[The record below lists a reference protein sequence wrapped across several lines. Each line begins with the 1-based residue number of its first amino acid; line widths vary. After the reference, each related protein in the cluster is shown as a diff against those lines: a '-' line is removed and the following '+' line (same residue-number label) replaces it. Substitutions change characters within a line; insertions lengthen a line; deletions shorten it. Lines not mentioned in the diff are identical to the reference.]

1 MVKLKIKEKV
11 AKNAVAMKIVTLG
24 ERAKVVGLKNYIKNN
39 ILIFDGAMGTM
50 LQKKGLRL
58 GENPEVLNI
67 NKPDIIEEIHREYID
82 SGANVITTNTFGANE
97 LKLKLCNLEVEEV
110 INAAI
115 EIAKGAKGNSD
126 TYIALDIGPI
136 GELLEPMGT
145 LSFDR
150 AYEIFKR
157 QVVQGVKS
165 GADLILLETMTDLY
179 ELKAAILAVK
189 ENSELPVFC
198 TMTFEENLRTFTGCS
213 PEAMVLVLEGLGVD
227 ALGVNCSLGPKQ
239 LKPIIEEICS
249 LAHIPV
255 MVQPNA
261 GLPTLSIGN
270 ETKYDVTKEEFAD
283 TLCSFIDSG
292 VRVIGGCCGT
302 TPEYIKELCS
312 RVKNK
317 KFEAI
322 ENESYAAICT
332 PSKVVRIDGVR
343 IIGERINP
351 TGKKLFKEALKNEDL
366 DYILKQAI
374 SQVEAGAHILDINV
388 GLPEIDEPK
397 MMHKIVKEI
406 QGIMDTPLQIDSS
419 DVDAIETGLRYYNGK
434 PILNSVNGEEKV
446 LDKILPLVK
455 KYGASVV
462 GLTLD
467 DNGIPPKAEERFA
480 IAEKIVK
487 RAAEYGIKKEDIFI
501 DCLVLTVSAQQEE
514 VQETLKAVRM
524 VKEKLGLKTVL
535 GVSNIS
541 FGLPNRELIN
551 ETFLALSLANGLDLP
566 IMNPNASGMTRV
578 IDSYNV
584 LYNHDKN
591 SEVYIK
597 NYGNVELSREVLTK
611 SGDNSSGTNNSNR
624 EHDLIYIVVKGLKEE
639 AAQATVELLKTYKE
653 LEIVNKYLI
662 PALDIVGDKYE
673 KGELFLPQLIQAA
686 ETVKNAFTI
695 LKTEIIK
702 SNSKSIS
709 KGKILVATV
718 KGDIHDIGKNIVKVI
733 LENYGYEMID
743 LGKDVPIETVV
754 EEVKK
759 HNVSLVGLSA
769 LMTTTV
775 RSMEETIKA
784 LRADGYTGKIFVGGA
799 VVTAESAERIG
810 ADFYAKDAK
819 ESVEIAK
826 KVLA

>member
-1 MVKLKIKEKV
+1 MNVVIIIV
-11 AKNAVAMKIVTLG
+11 AVLE
-24 ERAKVVGLKNYIKNN
+24 ERENPVGLKEFIKDN

-50 LQKKGLRL
+50 LQKKGLKL
-58 GENPEVLNI
+58 GENPELLNI
-67 NKPDIIEEIHREYID
+67 KEPHIIEEIHKEYIE

-97 LKLKLCNLEVEEV
+97 LKLKLCNLEVEEAV
-110 INAAI
+110 DAAVK
-115 EIAKGAKGNSD
+115 IAKKAKGNSN

-157 QVVQGVKS
+157 QIVQGTKS
-165 GADLILLETMTDLY
+165 GVDVILIETMTDLY
-179 ELKAAILAVK
+179 ELKAAILAAK
-189 ENSELPVFC
+189 ENSDLPIFC

-239 LKPIIEEICS
+239 LKPVVEEICN

-261 GLPTLSIGN
+261 GLPTLSLNN
-270 ETKYDVTKEEFAD
+270 ETKYDVTKEEFAN
-283 TLCSFIDSG
+283 TLCSFVELG

-302 TPEYIKELCS
+302 TPDYIKELS
-312 RVKNK
+312 ARVKNI
-317 KFEAI
+317 KFSAI
-322 ENESYAAICT
+322 ENPSYPAICT

-366 DYILKQAI
+366 DYILKQGI
-374 SQVEAGAHILDINV
+374 SQIEAGAHILDINV
-388 GLPEIDEPK
+388 GLPEIDEPS
-397 MMHKIVKEI
+397 MMHKVVKEI
-406 QGIMDTPLQIDSS
+406 QGIVDTPLQIDSS
-419 DVDAIETGLRYYNGK
+419 DPKAIETGLRYYNGK
-434 PILNSVNGEEKV
+434 PILNSVNGEDAV

-467 DNGIPPKAEERFA
+467 ERGIPAKAEERFE
-480 IAEKIVK
+480 IAKKIINK
-487 RAAEYGIKKEDIFI
+487 ASEYGIKKEDVFI
-501 DCLVLTVSAQQEE
+501 DCLVLTVSAQQKE

-524 VKEKLGLKTVL
+524 VKEKLGAKTVL

-541 FGLPNRELIN
+541 FGLPNRELVN
-551 ETFLALSLANGLDLP
+551 ETFLALALANGLDLP
-566 IMNPNASGMTRV
+566 IINPNAKGMTRV

-584 LYNHDKN
+584 LYNYDKGA
-591 SEVYIK
+591 EVYIK
-597 NYGNVELSREVLTK
+597 NYANVELSTEVTVK
-611 SGDNSSGTNNSNR
+611 SRAAENSNMKNIVSSDS
-624 EHDLIYIVVKGLKEE
+624 EKHDLKYIVIKGLKEE
-639 AAQATVELLKTYKE
+639 AKQVTIELLKEKKE
-653 LEIVNKYLI
+653 LEIVNEYLI
-662 PALDIVGDKYE
+662 PALDIVGEKYE

-686 ETVKNAFTI
+686 ETVKNSFDI
-695 LKTEIIK
+695 LKAEIAK
-702 SNSKSIS
+702 NNSNAIS
-709 KGKILVATV
+709 KGKIIVATV

-743 LGKDVPIETVV
+743 LGKDVPIQTVV
-754 EEVKK
+754 DEAKK
-759 HNVSLVGLSA
+759 HNAALIGLSA
-769 LMTTTV
+769 LMTTTLK
-775 RSMEETIKA
+775 SMEETINK
-784 LRADGYTGKIFVGGA
+784 LKEDGYKGKIFVGGA
-799 VVTAESAERIG
+799 VLTKDTAERIG
-810 ADFYAKDAK
+810 ADYYAKDAK

-826 KVLA
+826 KVLG

>member
-1 MVKLKIKEKV
+1 MNVVIIII
-11 AKNAVAMKIVTLG
+11 AVLE
-24 ERAKVVGLKNYIKNN
+24 ERENPVGLKEFIKDN

-50 LQKKGLRL
+50 LQKKGLKL
-58 GENPEVLNI
+58 GENPELLNI
-67 NKPDIIEEIHREYID
+67 KEPHIIEEIHKEYIE

-97 LKLKLCNLEVEEV
+97 LKLKLCNLEVEEAV
-110 INAAI
+110 DAAVK
-115 EIAKGAKGNSD
+115 IAKKAKGNSN

-157 QVVQGVKS
+157 QIVQGTKS
-165 GADLILLETMTDLY
+165 GADVILIETMTDLY
-179 ELKAAILAVK
+179 ELKAAILAAK
-189 ENSELPVFC
+189 ENSDLPVFC

-239 LKPIIEEICS
+239 LKTVVEEICS

-261 GLPTLSIGN
+261 GLPTLSLDN

-283 TLCSFIDSG
+283 TLCSFVELG

-302 TPEYIKELCS
+302 SPEYIKELS
-312 RVKNK
+312 ARVKNI
-317 KFEAI
+317 KFSAI
-322 ENESYAAICT
+322 ENPSYPAVCT

-351 TGKKLFKEALKNEDL
+351 TGKKLFKEALKNDDL
-366 DYILKQAI
+366 DYILKQGI
-374 SQVEAGAHILDINV
+374 SQIEAGAHILDVNV
-388 GLPEIDEPK
+388 GLPEIDEPS
-397 MMHKIVKEI
+397 MMHKVVKEI
-406 QGIMDTPLQIDSS
+406 QGIVDTPLQIDSS
-419 DVDAIETGLRYYNGK
+419 DPKAIETGLRYYNGK
-434 PILNSVNGEEKV
+434 PILNSVNGEDAV

-467 DNGIPPKAEERFA
+467 ERGIPAKAEERFE
-480 IAEKIVK
+480 IAKKIINK
-487 RAAEYGIKKEDIFI
+487 ASEYGIKKEDVFI

-524 VKEKLGLKTVL
+524 VKEKLGAKTVL

-541 FGLPNRELIN
+541 FGLPNRELVN
-551 ETFLALSLANGLDLP
+551 ETFLALALANGLDLP
-566 IMNPNASGMTRV
+566 IINPNAKGMTRV

-584 LYNHDKN
+584 LYNYDKGA
-591 SEVYIK
+591 EVYIK
-597 NYGNVELSREVLTK
+597 NYANVELSTEVTVK
-611 SGDNSSGTNNSNR
+611 SRAAENSNMKNIVSSDS
-624 EHDLIYIVVKGLKEE
+624 EKHDLKYIVIKGLKEE
-639 AAQATVELLKTYKE
+639 AKQVTIELLKEKKE
-653 LEIVNKYLI
+653 LEIVNEYLI
-662 PALDIVGDKYE
+662 PALDIVGEKYE

-686 ETVKNAFTI
+686 ETVKNSFDI
-695 LKTEIIK
+695 LKAEIAK
-702 SNSKSIS
+702 NNSNAIS
-709 KGKILVATV
+709 KGKIIVATV

-743 LGKDVPIETVV
+743 LGKDVPIQTVV
-754 EEVKK
+754 DEAKK
-759 HNVSLVGLSA
+759 HNAALIGLSA
-769 LMTTTV
+769 LMTTTLK
-775 RSMEETIKA
+775 SMEETINK
-784 LRADGYTGKIFVGGA
+784 LKEDGYKGKIFVGGA
-799 VVTAESAERIG
+799 VLTKDTAERIG
-810 ADFYAKDAK
+810 ADYYAKDAK

-826 KVLA
+826 KVLG

>member
-1 MVKLKIKEKV
+1 
-11 AKNAVAMKIVTLG
+11 MKIVTLG

-50 LQKKGLRL
+50 LQKKGLKL
-58 GENPEVLNI
+58 GENPEVFNI
-67 NKPDIIEEIHREYID
+67 NEPDIIEEIHREYID

-110 INAAI
+110 VDAAI
-115 EIAKGAKGNSD
+115 KIAKSAKGNSD

-157 QVVQGVKS
+157 QVIQGVKS
-165 GADLILLETMTDLY
+165 GADIILLETMTDLY
-179 ELKAAILAVK
+179 ELKAAVLAVK
-189 ENSELPVFC
+189 ENSELPIFC
-198 TMTFEENLRTFTGCS
+198 TMTFEENSRTFTGCS

-239 LKPIIEEICS
+239 LKPIIKEICN

-270 ETKYDVTKEEFAD
+270 ETNYDVTKEEFAE

-302 TPEYIKELCS
+302 TPDYIKELCS
-312 RVKNK
+312 RVKDIE
-317 KFEAI
+317 FEPI
-322 ENESYAAICT
+322 ENENYAAICT

-374 SQVEAGAHILDINV
+374 SQVEAGAHILDVNV

-419 DVDAIETGLRYYNGK
+419 DINAIETGLRYYNGK
-434 PILNSVNGEEKV
+434 PILNSINGEDKV
-446 LDKILPLVK
+446 LEKILPLVK

-467 DNGIPPKAEERFA
+467 DKGIPAKAEERFA

-487 RAAEYGIKKEDIFI
+487 RAAEYGIKKEDILI

-524 VKEKLGLKTVL
+524 VKEKLGVKTVL

-551 ETFLALSLANGLDLP
+551 ETFLALALANGLDLP
-566 IMNPNASGMTRV
+566 IMNPNADGMTRV

-584 LYNHDKN
+584 LYNHDK
-591 SEVYIK
+591 SAEVYIK
-597 NYGNVELSREVLTK
+597 NYANIELNRDATVMTNGRNLNNV
-611 SGDNSSGTNNSNR
+611 DDPNSER
-624 EHDLIYIVVKGLKEE
+624 DLKYIVIKGLKEE
-639 AAQATVELLKTYKE
+639 AKQATIELLKTYKE

-673 KGELFLPQLIQAA
+673 KGELFLPQLIQSA
-686 ETVKNAFTI
+686 ETVKNAFAV
-695 LKTEIIK
+695 LKAEIAK
-702 SNSKSIS
+702 SNSESIS
-709 KGKILVATV
+709 KGKIIVATV

-754 EEVKK
+754 LEAKK
-759 HNVSLVGLSA
+759 HNVTLIGLSA

-775 RSMEETIKA
+775 RSMEETIEA

-799 VVTAESAERIG
+799 VLTADSAERIG

-826 KVLA
+826 KILG

>member
-1 MVKLKIKEKV
+1 M
-11 AKNAVAMKIVTLG
+11 
-24 ERAKVVGLKNYIKNN
+24 GLKEYIKDN

-50 LQKKGLRL
+50 LQKKGLKL
-58 GENPEVLNI
+58 GENPEVLNL
-67 NKPDIIEEIHREYID
+67 NEPVIIEEIHREYID
-82 SGANVITTNTFGANE
+82 NGANVITTNTFGANE

-110 INAAI
+110 IDSAVK
-115 EIAKGAKGNSD
+115 IAKKAKGNSN
-126 TYIALDIGPI
+126 TYIALDVGPI

-157 QVVQGVKS
+157 QVVQGAKS
-165 GADLILLETMTDLY
+165 GVDIILIETMTDLY
-179 ELKAAILAVK
+179 ELKAAVLAAK

-239 LKPIIEEICS
+239 LKPIIEEVCG

-270 ETKYDVTKEEFAD
+270 EMKYDVTKEEFAD

-302 TPEYIKELCS
+302 TPDYIRELVL
-312 RVKNK
+312 RVKDK
-317 KFEAI
+317 KLEPV
-322 ENESYAAICT
+322 ENENYSAICT

-374 SQVEAGAHILDINV
+374 SQIEAGAHILDVNV

-397 MMHKIVKEI
+397 MMRKVVKEI
-406 QGIMDTPLQIDSS
+406 QGIIDTPLQIDSS
-419 DVDAIETGLRYYNGK
+419 DINAIEAGLRYYNGK

-446 LDKILPLVK
+446 LDAILPLVK

-487 RAAEYGIKKEDIFI
+487 RAAEYGIKKEDVFI

-524 VKEKLGLKTVL
+524 VKEKLGVKTVL

-551 ETFLALSLANGLDLP
+551 ETFLALALANGLDLP
-566 IMNPNASGMTRV
+566 IINPNAEGMTRV
-578 IDSYNV
+578 IHSYNV
-584 LYNHDKN
+584 LYNYDK
-591 SEVYIK
+591 SAEVYIK
-597 NYGNVELSREVLTK
+597 NYANVDVK
-611 SGDNSSGTNNSNR
+611 STVTSKNSDNSNSSNDSNN
-624 EHDLIYIVVKGLKEE
+624 EHDLRYIVVKGLKEE
-639 AAQATVELLKTYKE
+639 AKQATIELLKQYEE

-662 PALDIVGDKYE
+662 PALDEVGDKYE
-673 KGELFLPQLIQAA
+673 KGELFLPQLIQSA
-686 ETVKNAFTI
+686 ETVKNAFEV
-695 LKTEIIK
+695 LKAEIAK
-702 SNSKSIS
+702 SNSESIS
-709 KGKILVATV
+709 KGKIIVATV

-754 EEVKK
+754 SEAKK
-759 HNVSLVGLSA
+759 HNVSLIGLSA

-784 LRADGYTGKIFVGGA
+784 LREDGYTGKVFVGGA
-799 VVTAESAERIG
+799 VLTADSAERIG
-810 ADFYAKDAK
+810 ADYYAKDAK

>member
-1 MVKLKIKEKV
+1 M
-11 AKNAVAMKIVTLG
+11 
-24 ERAKVVGLKNYIKNN
+24 GLKEIIKDN

-50 LQKKGLRL
+50 LQRKGLKL
-58 GENPEVLNI
+58 GENPEILNI
-67 NKPDIIEEIHREYID
+67 KEPHIIEEIHKEYIE

-97 LKLKLCNLEVEEV
+97 LKLKLCNLEVEEAV
-110 INAAI
+110 DAAVK
-115 EIAKGAKGNSD
+115 IAKRAKGDSN

-145 LSFDR
+145 LSFDK

-157 QVVQGVKS
+157 QIVQGVKS
-165 GADLILLETMTDLY
+165 GADIILIETMTDLY
-179 ELKAAILAVK
+179 ELKAAILAAK
-189 ENSELPVFC
+189 ENSKLPVFC

-239 LKPIIEEICS
+239 LKPVIEEICS

-261 GLPTLSIGN
+261 GLPTLALNG

-283 TLCSFIDSG
+283 TLCSFIDLG
-292 VRVIGGCCGT
+292 VRIIGGCCGT
-302 TPEYIKELCS
+302 NPDYIKELAV
-312 RVKNK
+312 RVKDK
-317 KFEAI
+317 KLVPI
-322 ENESYAAICT
+322 ENLTYSAICT

-366 DYILKQAI
+366 DYILKQGI
-374 SQVEAGAHILDINV
+374 SQIEAGAHILDVNV
-388 GLPEIDEPK
+388 GLPEIDEAA
-397 MMHKIVKEI
+397 MMHKVVKEL
-406 QGIMDTPLQIDSS
+406 QGIVDTPLQIDSS
-419 DVDAIETGLRYYNGK
+419 DLKAIETGLRYYNGK
-434 PILNSVNGEEKV
+434 PILNSVNGEEAV
-446 LDKILPLVK
+446 LDRILPLVK

-467 DNGIPPKAEERFA
+467 ERGIPKKAEERFK
-480 IAEKIVK
+480 IAEKIINK
-487 RAAEYGIKKEDIFI
+487 AAEYGIKKEDVFI

-524 VKEKLGLKTVL
+524 VKEKLGAKTVL

-541 FGLPNRELIN
+541 FGLPNRELVN
-551 ETFLALSLANGLDLP
+551 ETFLALALANGLDLP
-566 IMNPNASGMTRV
+566 IINPNAKGMTRV

-584 LYNHDKN
+584 LYNYDKGA
-591 SEVYIK
+591 EVYIN
-597 NYGNVELSREVLTK
+597 NYANVEVSTEVTAK
-611 SGDNSSGTNNSNR
+611 DGAVNKNVTVSSNGKT
-624 EHDLIYIVVKGLKEE
+624 DLKYIVIKGLKEE
-639 AAQATVELLKTYKE
+639 AKQATIELLKEKKE
-653 LEIVNKYLI
+653 LEIVNEYLI
-662 PALDIVGDKYE
+662 PALDVVGEKYE

-686 ETVKNAFTI
+686 ETVKNAFEV
-695 LKTEIIK
+695 LKAEIARNNTEA
-702 SNSKSIS
+702 IS
-709 KGKILVATV
+709 RGKIIVATV

-754 EEVKK
+754 EEAKK
-759 HNVSLVGLSA
+759 HKVSLIGLSA
-769 LMTTTV
+769 LMTTTLK
-775 RSMEETIKA
+775 SMQETIKA
-784 LRADGYTGKIFVGGA
+784 LKEDGYQGKVFVGGA
-799 VVTAESAERIG
+799 VLTKDTAERIG

-826 KVLA
+826 KVFG

>member
-1 MVKLKIKEKV
+1 M
-11 AKNAVAMKIVTLG
+11 
-24 ERAKVVGLKNYIKNN
+24 GLKDYIKDN

-50 LQKKGLRL
+50 LQKKGLKL
-58 GENPEVLNI
+58 GENPELLNI
-67 NKPDIIEEIHREYID
+67 TKPSIIEEIHKEYIA

-97 LKLKLCNLEVEEV
+97 LKLKLCNLEVE
-110 INAAI
+110 AAVDQAI
-115 EIAKGAKGNSD
+115 KIAKKARGNSD
-126 TYIALDIGPI
+126 VYIALDIGPI

-157 QVVQGVKS
+157 QIIQGVKS
-165 GADLILLETMTDLY
+165 GADLILFETMTDLY
-179 ELKAAILAVK
+179 ELKAAILAAK
-189 ENSELPVFC
+189 ENSDLPVFC
-198 TMTFEENLRTFTGCS
+198 TMTFEENMRTFTGCS

-239 LKPIIEEICS
+239 LEPIVKEICS
-249 LAHIPV
+249 LSNIPV

-270 ETKYDVTKEEFAD
+270 ETKYDVTKEEFAE
-283 TLCSFIDSG
+283 TLCSFIDLG

-302 TPEYIKELCS
+302 TPDYIKELCA

-317 KFEAI
+317 NLQPIKQH
-322 ENESYAAICT
+322 NYSAICT
-332 PSKVVRIDGVR
+332 PSNVVKIDGVR
-343 IIGERINP
+343 IVGERINP
-351 TGKKLFKEALKNEDL
+351 TGKKIFKEALKNGDL
-366 DYILKQAI
+366 DYILKQAV
-374 SQVEAGAHILDINV
+374 SQVEAGAHILDVNV

-397 MMHKIVKEI
+397 MMHKVIREI

-419 DVDAIETGLRYYNGK
+419 DSKAIEAGLRYYNGK
-434 PILNSVNGEEKV
+434 PILNSVNGEDKV
-446 LDKILPLVK
+446 LDSILPLVK

-467 DNGIPPKAEERFA
+467 ARGIPPKAEERFK
-480 IAEKIVK
+480 IAEKILN
-487 RAAEYGIKKEDIFI
+487 RAIEYGIKKEDVFI

-524 VKEKLGLKTVL
+524 VKEKLGLKTLL

-541 FGLPNRELIN
+541 FGLPNREFIN
-551 ETFLALSLANGLDLP
+551 ETFLSLALANGLDLP
-566 IMNPNASGMTRV
+566 IMNPNASGMMRV

-591 SEVYIK
+591 SEIYIK
-597 NYGNVELSREVLTK
+597 KYANVQVNTDVTIKGGRTNSKKES
-611 SGDNSSGTNNSNR
+611 DNINCTGLQQ
-624 EHDLIYIVVKGLKEE
+624 DLKYIVVKGLKEE
-639 AAQATVELLKTYKE
+639 AKQATVELLKEYKE
-653 LEIVNKYLI
+653 LEIVNQFLI
-662 PALDIVGDKYE
+662 PALDIVGEKYE

-686 ETVKNAFTI
+686 ETVKNAFNV
-695 LKTEIIK
+695 LKAEIVK
-702 SNSKSIS
+702 NDSKTIS
-709 KGKILVATV
+709 KGKIIVATV

-733 LENYGYEMID
+733 LENYGYEVID

-754 EEVKK
+754 EEAKK
-759 HNVSLVGLSA
+759 HNVSLIGLSA
-769 LMTTTV
+769 LMTTTL

-784 LRADGYTGKIFVGGA
+784 LRKDGYSGKVFVGGA
-799 VVTAESAERIG
+799 VVTADTADRIG

-826 KVLA
+826 KILG

>member
-1 MVKLKIKEKV
+1 M
-11 AKNAVAMKIVTLG
+11 
-24 ERAKVVGLKNYIKNN
+24 GLKECIKDN

-50 LQKKGLRL
+50 LQKKGLKL
-58 GENPEVLNI
+58 GENPELLNL
-67 NKPDIIEEIHREYID
+67 KEPTIIEEIHREYIE

-110 INAAI
+110 VDAAVQ
-115 EIAKGAKGNSD
+115 IAKKAKGNSS

-150 AYEIFKR
+150 AYDIFKR

-165 GADLILLETMTDLY
+165 GVDIILIETMTDLY
-179 ELKAAILAVK
+179 ELKAAILAAK
-189 ENSELPVFC
+189 ENSDLPVFC

-213 PEAMVLVLEGLGVD
+213 PEAMILVLEGLGVD

-239 LKPIIEEICS
+239 LKPIVEEVCS

-283 TLCSFIDSG
+283 TLCSFIDLG

-302 TPEYIKELCS
+302 TPEYIKELAF
-312 RVKNK
+312 RINDK
-317 KFEAI
+317 KLTAI
-322 ENESYAAICT
+322 ENENYSAICT
-332 PSKVVRIDGVR
+332 PSKVVRIDGVK

-351 TGKKLFKEALKNEDL
+351 TGKKLFKEALKNGDL
-366 DYILKQAI
+366 DYILNQGV
-374 SQVEAGAHILDINV
+374 SQIEAGAHILDVNV
-388 GLPEIDEPK
+388 GLPEIDEEA
-397 MMHKIVKEI
+397 MMHKVIKEI
-406 QGIMDTPLQIDSS
+406 QGIIDTPLQIDSS
-419 DVDAIETGLRYYNGK
+419 DHKAIETGLRYYNGK
-434 PILNSVNGEEKV
+434 PILNSVNGENAV

-455 KYGASVV
+455 KYGACVV

-467 DNGIPPKAEERFA
+467 ERGIPAKAEERFE
-480 IAEKIVK
+480 IAKKIIN
-487 RAAEYGIKKEDIFI
+487 RAAEYGIKKEDVFI

-524 VKEKLGLKTVL
+524 VKEKLGAKTVL

-541 FGLPNRELIN
+541 FGLPNRELVN
-551 ETFLALSLANGLDLP
+551 ETFLALALANGLDLP
-566 IMNPNASGMTRV
+566 IINPNAQGMTRV

-584 LYNHDKN
+584 LYNYDKGA
-591 SEVYIK
+591 ETYIK
-597 NYGNVELSREVLTK
+597 NYANVELSTTTTVK
-611 SGDNSSGTNNSNR
+611 GDKPANNGNTTNNINA
-624 EHDLIYIVVKGLKEE
+624 EHDLRYIVVKGLKEE
-639 AAQATVELLKTYKE
+639 AKQATIELLKEKKE
-653 LEIVNKYLI
+653 LEIVNEYLI
-662 PALDIVGDKYE
+662 PALDEVGSKYE
-673 KGELFLPQLIQAA
+673 KGELFLPQLIQSA
-686 ETVKNAFTI
+686 ETVKNAFSI
-695 LKTEIIK
+695 LKAEIAK
-702 SNSKSIS
+702 SNTNTIS
-709 KGKILVATV
+709 KGKIIVATV

-743 LGKDVPIETVV
+743 LGKDVPIDTVV
-754 EEVKK
+754 EEAKK
-759 HNVSLVGLSA
+759 HHVSLIGLSA
-769 LMTTTV
+769 LMTTTL

-784 LRADGYTGKIFVGGA
+784 LREDGYTGKIFVGGA
-799 VVTAESAERIG
+799 VVTKDSAERIG

-819 ESVEIAK
+819 ESVEIAR
-826 KVLA
+826 KVLG